1 MKILVFSDSHGRT
14 MRMIEC
20 VEEENPDML
29 FHLGDMVED
38 TRDLRSVFPNLP
50 LANVCGNNDWGSNA
64 PADRVEVIHGIRF
77 FLTHGHRHHVRVT
90 TEQVV
95 DAARENG
102 CQIALFGHTHESL
115 IESYGDVIVANPG
128 SITLPYAELPSYL
141 RITIEPGCEPKL
153 AVIHLEREETHWFR
167 RRLNKKK
174 KN

>member
-38 TRDLRSVFPNLP
+38 TRDLHSVFPDLP
-50 LANVCGNNDWGSNA
+50 LENVCVNNDWGSNA
-64 PADRVEVIHGIRF
+64 PIDRIAEVQGIRF
-77 FLTHGHRHHVRVT
+77 FLTHGHRYHVRTT
-90 TEQVV
+90 TERIA

-102 CQIALFGHTHESL
+102 CWIALFGHTHESL
-115 IESYGDVIVANPG
+115 VESYGDVTVANPG

-153 AVIHLEREETHWFR
+153 EVIHLEREETHWFR

-174 KN
+174 KK